1 MELLK
6 PLKGGWIWI
15 QEVVAWERPGAT
27 VNLIAAILFITYK
40 EWLGKALATILLW
53 AAYEML
59 RARQR
64 RIGDKYKKVVVCTAS
79 DQTAMESIISAQQ
92 GLRTA
97 HDLVQQVNIAILKTY
112 SILVSKAPK
121 QANMVMMMMV
131 GIAVIMALIPFKYL
145 IMGATLYLFAMNSK
159 VCKNRMKN
167 DSGNRRM
174 VEWWDSI
181 PVIPVQIVDDPAE
194 GR

>member
-1 MELLK
+1 
-6 PLKGGWIWI
+6 
-15 QEVVAWERPGAT
+15 
-27 VNLIAAILFITYK
+27 
-40 EWLGKALATILLW
+40 
-53 AAYEML
+53 
-59 RARQR
+59 
-64 RIGDKYKKVVVCTAS
+64 
-79 DQTAMESIISAQQ
+79 MESIISAQQ